1 MKKILVLKHQKQED
15 AESPEFSYLLSYCLL
30 QVKSLFELKTLIWNE
45 QNSDFAIPDSDYVLV
60 LGKENVSFSSKTLK
74 RMYNSI
80 SVSIGIVLPDRL
92 SSFKL
97 SHTTPIYSI
106 RGYEAL
112 ESNILNA
119 FHKSLDPNK
128 SHLPISLFS
137 ANVFRS
143 ILKDTSLSEVFT
155 NKELLKDKNIS
166 SEIAHT
172 GVYHQ
177 FIDYYAEPREDILQ
191 YIPENAEEVL
201 EVGCG
206 RGVTGKMMEERL
218 GCRVTGV
225 ELNPL
230 AAEDAKKNISGVIL
244 GDIQGLNI
252 EDKYDA
258 VVATELFE
266 HLNYPEDF
274 LNKMKKVLN
283 PGGSIILSTP
293 NVGHY
298 SIVEDLAAGRWDYVP
313 IGLLCYTHFRFFT
326 HRTLKDY
333 IERVGFSSYEITPQK
348 TELPKRFRFL
358 KYINPNDIDLES
370 LSTKGFYV
378 VLKI

>member
-1 MKKILVLKHQKQED
+1 MKMLLVLKHQKQED
-15 AESPEFSYLLSYCLL
+15 AESPEFRYLLSYCLL
-30 QVKSLFELKTLIWNE
+30 QARRLFNVETIFWNE
-45 QNSDFAIPDSDYVLV
+45 NNSDLTLPSCDYVLV
-60 LGKENVSFSSKTLK
+60 LGKENVSFSSETLK
-74 RMYNSI
+74 RMSNSLN
-80 SVSIGIVLPDRL
+80 VDTGVVLPNRL

-97 SHTTPIYSI
+97 SHKTHIYSI

-112 ESNILNA
+112 ESNILNG

-143 ILKDTSLSEVFT
+143 ILDNTSLSEIFT
-155 NKELLKDKNIS
+155 NKELLNNKNLS
-166 SEIAHT
+166 SKIVHM

-177 FIDYYAEPREDILQ
+177 FIDYYAEPREDILE
-191 YIPENAEEVL
+191 YIPKIAKSVL

-206 RGVTGKMMEERL
+206 RGITGKIMEEKL

-230 AAEDAKKNISGVIL
+230 AAKDAKENISNVIL
-244 GDIQGLNI
+244 GDIQELNF

-258 VVATELFE
+258 VIATELFE

-274 LNKMKKVLN
+274 LIRMKNVLN

-298 SIVEDLAAGRWDYVP
+298 SIVEDLIAGRWDYVP

-326 HRTLKDY
+326 FQTLKDY
-333 IERVGFSSYEITPQK
+333 IERVGFSSYEIIPQK
-348 TELPKRFRFL
+348 TELPRRFS
-358 KYINPNDIDLES
+358 KYLNSSDVDLES

-378 VLKI
+378 VMNI